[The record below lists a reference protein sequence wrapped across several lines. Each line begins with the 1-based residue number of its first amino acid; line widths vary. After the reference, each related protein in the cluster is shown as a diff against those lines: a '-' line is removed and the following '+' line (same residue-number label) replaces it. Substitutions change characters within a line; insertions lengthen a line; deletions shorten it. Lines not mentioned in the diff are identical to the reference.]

1 MRLAERPAQR
11 LRAIRDEDEMDV
23 VGHQAIGPDG
33 DALLA
38 ALARQ
43 EVAIEFVVL
52 VGEKHPLAPIAAL
65 RHMMRKA
72 GDNEAGDAGHAGARG
87 SETAARIDRL
97 GVE

>member
-11 LRAIRDEDEMDV
+11 LRAIGDEDEMDV
-23 VGHQAIGPDG
+23 VRHQAIGPDG

-65 RHMMRKA
+65 RHMMGKA
-72 GDNEAGDAGHAGARG
+72 RDNKAGDAGHGTLGGRRPRRG
-87 SETAARIDRL
+87 
-97 GVE
+97 